1 MQSKSSAGLGAL
13 GAHIGCMLRRMA
25 CLAVVV
31 LLAGA
36 APTVCRPT
44 PLGSLACSG
53 PAARPEPRPP
63 YVGNRG
69 LDQMRPPVD
78 PADRGSVF
86 VPARDTDRLGNTVT
100 DGPLPGTCRPDRL
113 GNASCR

>member
-1 MQSKSSAGLGAL
+1 MV
-13 GAHIGCMLRRMA
+13 RRTA
-25 CLAVVV
+25 CLALVV
-31 LLAGA
+31 LLASA
-36 APTVCRPT
+36 AQTVCRPT
-44 PLGSLACSG
+44 ALGGLACSG

-63 YVGNRG
+63 YVGDRG
-69 LDQMRPPVD
+69 LDRVQPRID